1 MRKWVLLA
9 LVSGGVHAAVIRGTV
24 IENQTGRPL
33 ARTVIT
39 LEPVPGTAGDSSS
52 GRTNLYGVFEFSAL
66 APGSYVITASRPG
79 FAPVQYGQKHWKAAG
94 MPVVAETGGSANL
107 IIRLPR
113 LGAITGTVFDEN
125 EVGLGDHDVVAYR
138 TARPLQVAAR
148 ARTDDRGRYRLSGLE
163 PGRYFVR
170 TAARQFEDTGYLPT
184 FHRDTLRLDDA
195 AAVDV
200 DLDRDTL
207 DINLHPIGG
216 RLVTLS
222 GQVVPPVAL
231 NVTLVSDTGAENTM
245 SDATGNFRFRP
256 AAPGRYELYAQAAPD
271 PRTGV
276 QAAYQPL
283 LLDRDRSDIRLNLRS
298 LPQVHFVFQ
307 DLQGKPVDY
316 HAIHVLARRKDLS
329 GTGRTQ
335 VLELS
340 ADRLAFLPGRWDLA
354 LETPG
359 YFISSLSG
367 PRLQYANTARTDGW
381 NELLINGNIDPLQFV
396 LSATPGSVRGTVL
409 RGGRAPAAGAPVYL
423 EAVDPAAHRLLR
435 DVQVTRADTHGQYR
449 FDNLAPGSYL
459 VLSSFDLEPPDAAS
473 DIHGAKTLKVEESRE
488 VVQDLDLL

>member
-9 LVSGGVHAAVIRGTV
+9 LASGMVHAAVIRGTV

-33 ARTVIT
+33 ARTEIA
-39 LEPVPGTAGDSSS
+39 LEPVPGTPGEGSS
-52 GRTNLYGVFEFSAL
+52 GRTNTYGAFEFSGL
-66 APGSYVITASRPG
+66 ASGSYLITASRAG
-79 FAPVQYGQKHWKAAG
+79 FAPVQYGQKHWKAPG
-94 MPVVAETGGSANL
+94 VPVVVETSGAANL

-113 LGAITGTVFDEN
+113 LGAITGSVLDEN
-125 EVGLGDHDVVAYR
+125 EVGLADHDVVAYR
-138 TARPLQVAAR
+138 AARPLQVAGR

-170 TAARQFEDTGYLPT
+170 TAARQFEDAGYLPT
-184 FHRDTLRLDDA
+184 FHRDTLRADEA
-195 AAVDV
+195 AGVEV
-200 DLDRDTL
+200 ELDRDTP

-222 GQVVPPVAL
+222 GQVVPPAAI
-231 NVTLVSDTGAENTM
+231 NVSLVSDTGAENTM
-245 SDATGNFRFRP
+245 SDALGNFRFRP
-256 AAPGRYELYAQAAPD
+256 AAPGRYELYAQSAAD
-271 PRTGV
+271 PKTGV

-283 LLDRDRSDIRLNLRS
+283 LLDRDRSDIRLTLRP

-307 DLQGKPVDY
+307 DLEGKPVDY
-316 HAIHVLARRKDLS
+316 HAVRVLARRKDLS

-335 VLELS
+335 MLELS

-354 LETPG
+354 LEAPG
-359 YFISSLSG
+359 YFVSRLSG
-367 PRLQYANTARTDGW
+367 PRLPPPGMARADGW
-381 NELLINGNIDPLQFV
+381 NELLINGNIDPVQFV
-396 LSATPGSVRGTVL
+396 LSAKPGSVRGTVL

-423 EAVDPAAHRLLR
+423 EAFDPAAHRLLKE
-435 DVQVTRADTHGQYR
+435 VQVTRADTHGQYH
-449 FDNLAPGSYL
+449 FDDLAPGSY
-459 VLSSFDLEPPDAAS
+459 VVVSSFDLDPPDSAS